1 MWLSPK
7 IVDFFKVS
15 VETVQGLRADL
26 QSAQAEISA
35 LKAQVQ
41 TANIT
46 NDWLRTR
53 VNQLE
58 MERTQLMRVAYD
70 IKLPVPELVR
80 PSIMKGNDASDTFTL
95 DFNDMGDDLA
105 KQLGLP
111 TYGKN

>member
-15 VETVQGLRADL
+15 VETVQTLRTDL
-26 QSAQAEISA
+26 QTAQAEIAA
-35 LKAQVQ
+35 LKAQIQ
-41 TANIT
+41 TSNIT

-58 MERTQLMRVAYD
+58 LERTQLMQVAYNV
-70 IKLPVPELVR
+70 KLPVPELVR
-80 PSIMKGNDASDTFTL
+80 PSTFKPDAPGDVFSL
-95 DFNDMGDDLA
+95 DFDDMGDDLA
-105 KQLGLP
+105 KKLGLP